1 MEEKSP
7 GWVVLPL
14 HLTLDLLDTRNCR
27 TCFKMSQI
35 QLEVR
40 ILYMLPGLLQQSG
53 VPDKPGSY
61 EGIIKS
67 IWTRRSVDLP
77 YDAFTGGVNCAINGA
92 ISTWGQSEKEDK
104 GSGIGIVVSGRGQQR
119 QQKRW

>member
-1 MEEKSP
+1 
-7 GWVVLPL
+7 
-14 HLTLDLLDTRNCR
+14 
-27 TCFKMSQI
+27 MSQI

-67 IWTRRSVDLP
+67 IWTQRSVDLP
-77 YDAFTGGVNCAINGA
+77 YDAFTGGGNCAINGA